1 MILDITTIAMLL
13 GILANL
19 VAVIRLYSDKK
30 KEVSAQIAWQ
40 ATVDAKIEALTD
52 RVDSH
57 NSYAEKFSSCTR
69 DIAYIRGLLEQASDT
84 HNLNK

>member
-1 MILDITTIAMLL
+1 MIVDIATIAMLL

-30 KEVSAQIAWQ
+30 KEVSAQVAWQ
-40 ATVDAKIEALTD
+40 ATVDAKIEALTE

-57 NSYAEKFSSCTR
+57 NSYAEKFSTCTK
-69 DIAYIRGLLEQASDT
+69 DIAYIRGLLERE
-84 HNLNK
+84 NEK